1 MTNNQKHQ
9 RLQTLFSLSH
19 ERYLAA
25 GGRPTGHAD
34 GNIYMTPE
42 EKQEFLVI
50 ARSLRQKPS
59 TTEAQRATHA
69 QAQGG

>member
-1 MTNNQKHQ
+1 MTNNPKHQ
-9 RLQTLFSLSH
+9 RLQTLFALSH

-42 EKQEFLVI
+42 EKQEFLAI
-50 ARSLRQKPS
+50 ARSLRQQPVVS
-59 TTEAQRATHA
+59 HSGQTVQSHP
-69 QAQGG
+69 G